1 MCLTLCVFLFV
12 AINVRSRGFIVSFPQ
27 ALARA
32 GEQAAAA
39 ASTGQDETLARLQLD
54 EIKAA
59 ISSSERDLNKLNRF
73 MFRIS

>member
-1 MCLTLCVFLFV
+1 MLNIVFFPFCCYY
-12 AINVRSRGFIVSFPQ
+12 ANVRSYGFIVSFPQ
-27 ALARA
+27 ALVRA
-32 GEQAAAA
+32 GEQAAV
-39 ASTGQDETLARLQLD
+39 STGEDATLARLQLD

>member
-27 ALARA
+27 ALARV
-32 GEQAAAA
+32 GEQAA

-73 MFRIS
+73 VFRIS

>member
-1 MCLTLCVFLFV
+1 M
-12 AINVRSRGFIVSFPQ
+12 SRGFIVSFPQ

-32 GEQAAAA
+32 GEQAV

-73 MFRIS
+73 MFRISWY